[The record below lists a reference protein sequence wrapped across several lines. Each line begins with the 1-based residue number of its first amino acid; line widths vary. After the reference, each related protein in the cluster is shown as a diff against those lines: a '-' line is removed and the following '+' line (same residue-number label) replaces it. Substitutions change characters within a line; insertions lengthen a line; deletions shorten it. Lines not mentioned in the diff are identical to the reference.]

1 MILIGIFDLLIY
13 PLIDSKC
20 LSVVM
25 MVNFAI
31 ANYQRR
37 RKKILLLPTEQMDFC
52 LEKRHAAIGCRSK
65 EWDTASDHNF
75 AFNPFV
81 WLGGLNGLIDH
92 HGFF

>member
-25 MVNFAI
+25 VVNFAI

-37 RKKILLLPTEQMDFC
+37 KKKSSYCLQNKWTFALRRDMLPLDVGLRNGTQH
-52 LEKRHAAIGCRSK
+52 LIITLRSI
-65 EWDTASDHNF
+65 HLF
-75 AFNPFV
+75 
-81 WLGGLNGLIDH
+81 G
-92 HGFF
+92 